1 MTLFLYAFP
10 HNVLNVSILCKTA
23 AKYILKAH
31 VAQAHSPAST
41 VCVCVCTSVCMCV
54 HVCVYMW
61 GGEGVWRQYIRETI
75 LFV

>member
-41 VCVCVCTSVCMCV
+41 VCVCVCVCVYICV
-54 HVCVYMW
+54 HVCTCVCVHVGW
-61 GGEGVWRQYIRETI
+61 GGCVEAVYT
-75 LFV
+75 